1 MTCLP
6 FSQRFDFPV
15 FYFVLGLFVVTVG
28 VGKRVNWG
36 CFYCWSVHIGAVN
49 RKSHREGFETV
60 AFWSKEVERV
70 GGSCEE
76 MKWFVM
82 GVLVICKESY
92 HIQLYDTWKHQKEC
106 SRVNLSKCDSSSLA
120 MPTDPTCLY
129 YVFFFFLDYSK
140 KKKLRWDEEWD

>member
-1 MTCLP
+1 
-6 FSQRFDFPV
+6 
-15 FYFVLGLFVVTVG
+15 
-28 VGKRVNWG
+28 
-36 CFYCWSVHIGAVN
+36 
-49 RKSHREGFETV
+49 
-60 AFWSKEVERV
+60 VERV

-129 YVFFFFLDYSK
+129 YVFFFFLDIFK
-140 KKKLRWDEEWD
+140 KKKKKKNYVGMKSGISFGLMGFNLIWIILLYQIHYHKITLDRCHFNTMIDPLEF